1 MADEKIR
8 KAADRDADAALE
20 EILREVEAAPRKPK
34 RPREDDGLDFVK
46 TGTPRSHAATP
57 KTPVRAQ
64 DPEQKSEAPVRT
76 RSNAP
81 ANGQQRRPTAQRPA
95 SGGQSRDV
103 ERVDSPKRQR
113 PEGQERPRPQG
124 GAQRP
129 QGNAGGQRPQR
140 AQGSGQRPQGNA
152 GAQRSNPQRN
162 GANGAGAQRPQNPQR
177 SAAANRQ
184 PAQNRSGNPQRAHA
198 SGTANRPAHRKSSAA
213 VRRRPNY
220 FRIGL
225 AIYIMLG
232 IILTLWGMRRLHNFL
247 KEYEDSRP
255 QYTIDGYVTSLNS
268 GFYSD
273 MVRKKV
279 DEIQVTQYESADTIA
294 STLNID
300 NESNTGYTW
309 VKKVDEYTDDKP
321 VYYIRLNGASIAKV
335 ALSKAGSTPKFDFP
349 VWKASEPESLIE
361 ISTDAEYSLE
371 AVVPDGG
378 SLMVNGIKVPM
389 ESAEDVDYE
398 MQLDDVTKNVVE
410 SPVGQSVKISGLFVA
425 PEVKAFD
432 DHGNALEPKAVPA
445 QSEKEQKYVFIP
457 ASEAEPNPNLVER
470 LEELTKAYINYMINK
485 DEATWA
491 NRQYLDNFVLNGSNA
506 FDVLHGITGDVAWNN
521 PYTARVDKVLEISN
535 VKMYSDTICTADA
548 HFELQLTKDSDT
560 GSLTNDYNGTVR
572 WLMVKNGNAWYAT
585 HFDLLNDQ
593 NAENTTAQT
602 ENAAETEGEA
612 PAEDAE
618 AAEDAAPAEEQPVE
632 E

>member
-64 DPEQKSEAPVRT
+64 APEPKTEAPVRT

-81 ANGQQRRPTAQRPA
+81 TDGQQRRPAAQRPA
-95 SGGQSRDV
+95 SGGQRRDV
-103 ERVDSPKRQR
+103 EHVDAPKRQR
-113 PEGQERPRPQG
+113 PEGQQRPRTQG
-124 GAQRP
+124 NAQRP

-140 AQGSGQRPQGNA
+140 AQGSGQRPQGNGSGNA
-152 GAQRSNPQRN
+152 QRTNAQRS
-162 GANGAGAQRPQNPQR
+162 GANGAQRPQNPQR

-213 VRRRPNY
+213 ARRRPNY

-232 IILTLWGMRRLHNFL
+232 IILTLWGMRRLRNFL

-335 ALSKAGSTPKFDFP
+335 SLSKAGSTPKFDFP

-371 AVVPDGG
+371 AIVPDGG

-389 ESAEDVDYE
+389 ETAEDVDYE

-432 DHGNALEPKAVPA
+432 DHGNALEPKEVPA

-457 ASEAEPNPNLVER
+457 ASETEPNPNLVER

-548 HFELQLTKDSDT
+548 HFELQLTKDSDN

-593 NAENTTAQT
+593 NAENTTTQT
-602 ENAAETEGEA
+602 ENAPEGEA
-612 PAEDAE
+612 P
-618 AAEDAAPAEEQPVE
+618 AEDAAPAEEQPVE
-632 E
+632 EQPVEE